1 MGPQSW
7 PGSSINDPEVLVQSS
22 FGRLLS
28 VENGGVA
35 MHLALDA
42 WWGRVSRLA
51 LAIALSSMGIDGPGV
66 SSSLISALPDVVAGE
81 RKKLLDRTLDC

>member
-1 MGPQSW
+1 MTGQSVATEKASKW
-7 PGSSINDPEVLVQSS
+7 GHSLGRDLP

-42 WWGRVSRLA
+42 WRGRVSRLA
-51 LAIALSSMGIDGPGV
+51 LAILPFHQWALMVQGSHHH
-66 SSSLISALPDVVAGE
+66 
-81 RKKLLDRTLDC
+81 